1 MRPTPLN
8 SPAMAVKKATTPS
21 TSDAAVKAKT
31 GRDWAAWFELLDRA
45 GAQQLKHK
53 QITALLA
60 GKHAVPNWWSQMVT
74 VEYERARG
82 LRTRHEKA
90 DGFSVSVSKT
100 VATTLDDLYETTA
113 NATKRKKWF
122 PKGVF
127 ESSSQTKD
135 KYLRGA
141 WNKTARLEI
150 GFYAKGPGKAQIA
163 LQVNKL
169 PDQTSVEAAR
179 ATWQSALT
187 KLQAQLEKPST
198 SGFDSVVK
206 AFARDPTVTPP
217 GTGKGFGS
225 GALKVGKKIFAMISS
240 RAEFVV
246 KLPSARAAEL
256 VASGCGA
263 YFDAGRGKPMK
274 EWVVVTGGER
284 LWTPLAKEA
293 RDFAASGSR

>member
-1 MRPTPLN
+1 
-8 SPAMAVKKATTPS
+8 MARKNTHVLA

-31 GRDWAAWFELLDRA
+31 GHDWATWFDLLDRA
-45 GAQQLKHK
+45 GAEQLKHK
-53 QITALLA
+53 QITELLTR
-60 GKHAVPNWWSQMVT
+60 KHAVPNWWGQMVT

-82 LRTRHEKA
+82 LRARHEKA
-90 DGFSVSVSKT
+90 DGFAVSVSKT
-100 VATTLDDLYETTA
+100 VSTSLGALYEQTA

-127 ESSSQTKD
+127 EPSSQTKD

-150 GFYAKGPGKAQIA
+150 GFYAKGVGKAQIA

-169 PDQTSVEAAR
+169 PDHSSVDAAR
-179 ATWQSALT
+179 ATWQTALA
-187 KLQAQLEKPST
+187 KLHALLEKPST

-206 AFARDPTVTPP
+206 AFAKDPKVTPP

-225 GALKVGKKIFAMISS
+225 GALKVGKKIFAMVSS

-246 KLPSARAAEL
+246 KLPLARAAEL
-256 VASGCGA
+256 VTSGRGT

-293 RDFAASGSR
+293 RDFAAGPR

>member
-1 MRPTPLN
+1 MSGKRK
-8 SPAMAVKKATTPS
+8 VHVPS
-21 TSDAAVKAKT
+21 TSDAAVEAKT
-31 GRDWAAWFELLDRA
+31 GRDWATWFELLDRS
-45 GAQQLKHK
+45 GAHKLKHK
-53 QITALLA
+53 QITELLTD
-60 GKHAVPNWWSQMVT
+60 KHAVPNWWSQMVT

-82 LRTRHEKA
+82 LRARHEKA

-100 VATTLDDLYETTA
+100 VATTLGNLYETTA
-113 NATKRKKWF
+113 NATKRKQWF

-169 PDQTSVEAAR
+169 PDQSSVDAAR
-179 ATWQSALT
+179 TTWQTALA
-187 KLQAQLEKPST
+187 KLQTVLEQPPASGPAN
-198 SGFDSVVK
+198 GFDSVVK
-206 AFARDPTVTPP
+206 AFANDPKVTPP

-225 GALKVGKKIFAMISS
+225 GALKVGKKIFAMVSS

-256 VASGCGA
+256 VTSGRGV

-284 LWTPLAKEA
+284 LWIPLAKEA
-293 RDFAASGSR
+293 RDFAAGVR